1 MNKIYIDTISEK
13 RIPLSGLIGQVIF
26 GVRRYNTAGL
36 IYCSIVLLLIT
47 GLVGCSPKKV
57 PKHIQPA
64 VVVTPASNQSITKSH
79 TAVGQTVAMSKVKLL
94 ARVKGFLVKREFT
107 EGDFVK
113 QGKLLF
119 EIEKDQYQ
127 AEVQSGQANLENA
140 QANLINAQID
150 FKRQTTLLAQKATS
164 QRAYDNA
171 RATKM
176 MADAKVTTAKAK
188 LKIAQINLSY
198 TDIKAPFDGLIG
210 LSTYS
215 VGNVIGPNSGTLAT
229 IIKLNPMKV
238 EFNLNEAIILDG
250 LQKGKINR
258 THDDRRIKVKL
269 RMSNGTIYRHDGI
282 IDFIDNQINPATGS
296 IKLRAEFANSQQILL
311 PGQYVNVILES
322 REKIIAL
329 MVPQAAIQEDQQGKF
344 VLVVTKQQQVK
355 RKNVTVGEQHGIN
368 IIIKSGLTAGE
379 LVIVEGLQ
387 KVRVG
392 MKVKTS
398 RDKMNSIMND
408 SPAMTGNSSN
418 STTK

>member
-1 MNKIYIDTISEK
+1 MNKFYIYAIDDK
-13 RIPLSGLIGQVIF
+13 RIPISLLLKRAILNIRSSGI
-26 GVRRYNTAGL
+26 TSL
-36 IYCSIVLLLIT
+36 IYCSMILSLIT
-47 GLVGCSPKKV
+47 SIVGCSPKKV
-57 PKHIQPA
+57 PERIPPA
-64 VVVTPASNQSITKSH
+64 VVVTPATNQSIITSH
-79 TAVGQTVAMSKVKLL
+79 SAVGQTVALNKVELL
-94 ARVKGFLVKREFT
+94 ARVKGFLVKREFI

-127 AEVQSGQANLENA
+127 AEVQSGQAELENA
-140 QANLINAQID
+140 RADLINAQID

-176 MADAKVTTAKAK
+176 MAEAKVMAAQAK

-198 TDIKAPFDGLIG
+198 TAIKAPFDGLIG

-229 IIKLNPMKV
+229 IIKLNPMNV
-238 EFNLNEAIILDG
+238 EFNLNESIILNG

-258 THDDRRIKVKL
+258 SYDARRTRVKL
-269 RMSNGTIYRHDGI
+269 LMSNGTIYRHDGI

-296 IKLRAEFANSQQILL
+296 IKLRAKFENEQQILL

-322 REKIIAL
+322 REKVIAL

-355 RKNVTVGEQHGIN
+355 RKNVAVGNQHGIN

-387 KVRVG
+387 KVREG
-392 MKVKTS
+392 KKVKIS
-398 RDKMNSIMND
+398 RDKMNSIIHN
-408 SPAMTGNSSN
+408 SSVISGNSTH